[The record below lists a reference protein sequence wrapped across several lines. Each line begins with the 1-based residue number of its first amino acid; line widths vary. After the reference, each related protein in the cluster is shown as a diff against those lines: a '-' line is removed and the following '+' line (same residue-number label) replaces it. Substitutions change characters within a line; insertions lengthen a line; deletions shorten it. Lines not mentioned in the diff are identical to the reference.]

1 MLILCFLE
9 IYIIGLCV
17 IYILVYLDIG
27 NSDSSTVEFAFGT
40 TSSTSRQWDVKVA
53 QIPCGA
59 SYGYVMLKKIPN
71 NFVFVNHSKSEI
83 ISLKSIRPPDDC
95 LQWSTG
101 ITGRITTF
109 NFLNS
114 GGSHLNNQK

>member
-1 MLILCFLE
+1 MIYSTKSYF
-9 IYIIGLCV
+9 IRTYIITS
-17 IYILVYLDIG
+17 LVYLDIG

-59 SYGYVMLKKIPN
+59 SYG
-71 NFVFVNHSKSEI
+71 
-83 ISLKSIRPPDDC
+83 PPDDC

-114 GGSHLNNQK
+114 GGSHLNNQNYNHCVRQESGYCCVQYTVSNSL

>member
-59 SYGYVMLKKIPN
+59 SYGYVMLKKNP
-71 NFVFVNHSKSEI
+71 E
-83 ISLKSIRPPDDC
+83 
-95 LQWSTG
+95 
-101 ITGRITTF
+101 
-109 NFLNS
+109 
-114 GGSHLNNQK
+114 